1 VTVAGGAIVGTVET
15 YMEGL
20 IEVVDVLVV
29 MTVSMVVAVVSD
41 DTVKTEVASWLVIW
55 VMEITTVAFVVGGSK
70 ELELQDSVSVVL
82 CKWKIRSYREEVV
95 YSAVVAV
102 SVDVTFVL
110 RVTVLVESIASA
122 EEVSVVL
129 VQVLVETSV
138 TVTVPVVPIAA
149 ALLTVLT

>member
-1 VTVAGGAIVGTVET
+1 
-15 YMEGL
+15 MEGL

-82 CKWKIRSYREEVV
+82 CK
-95 YSAVVAV
+95 
-102 SVDVTFVL
+102 
-110 RVTVLVESIASA
+110 
-122 EEVSVVL
+122 
-129 VQVLVETSV
+129 
-138 TVTVPVVPIAA
+138 
-149 ALLTVLT
+149 

>member
-82 CKWKIRSYREEVV
+82 CK
-95 YSAVVAV
+95 
-102 SVDVTFVL
+102 
-110 RVTVLVESIASA
+110 
-122 EEVSVVL
+122 
-129 VQVLVETSV
+129 
-138 TVTVPVVPIAA
+138 
-149 ALLTVLT
+149 

>member
-1 VTVAGGAIVGTVET
+1 MTVTGGAIVGTVET

-82 CKWKIRSYREEVV
+82 CK
-95 YSAVVAV
+95 
-102 SVDVTFVL
+102 
-110 RVTVLVESIASA
+110 
-122 EEVSVVL
+122 
-129 VQVLVETSV
+129 
-138 TVTVPVVPIAA
+138 
-149 ALLTVLT
+149 

>member
-1 VTVAGGAIVGTVET
+1 VTVTGGAIVGTVET

-82 CKWKIRSYREEVV
+82 CK
-95 YSAVVAV
+95 
-102 SVDVTFVL
+102 
-110 RVTVLVESIASA
+110 
-122 EEVSVVL
+122 
-129 VQVLVETSV
+129 
-138 TVTVPVVPIAA
+138 
-149 ALLTVLT
+149 